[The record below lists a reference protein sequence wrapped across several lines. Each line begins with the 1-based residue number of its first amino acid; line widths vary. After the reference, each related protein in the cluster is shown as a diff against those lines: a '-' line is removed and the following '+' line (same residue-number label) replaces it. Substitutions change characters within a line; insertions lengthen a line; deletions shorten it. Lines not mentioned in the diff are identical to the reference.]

1 MPVHTKV
8 LDKDGK
14 ETAITVTKDDGIRK
28 DVNVEALGKLKPAFS
43 KEGTTTAGN
52 SSQVSDGAAAVL
64 FARRSVAKKLGLPIL
79 GKFISYAV
87 KGCEPTLMGIGP
99 IYAIP
104 ALMEKTNKKI
114 SDIDIW
120 ELNEAFAS
128 QAIYCVDTLGIDYK
142 KVNPKGGAIAFGHPL
157 GCTGKCIFMKVPDK
171 SQLFFLN

>member
-1 MPVHTKV
+1 M
-8 LDKDGK
+8 
-14 ETAITVTKDDGIRK
+14 
-28 DVNVEALGKLKPAFS
+28 GKLKPAFS
-43 KEGTTTAGN
+43 KEGATTAGN

-104 ALMEKTNKKI
+104 ALMEKTNKKV

-128 QAIYCVDTLGIDYK
+128 QAIYCVDNLGIDYK
-142 KVNPKGGAIAFGHPL
+142 KVNPKGGAIALGHPL
-157 GCTGKCIFMKVPDK
+157 GCTGKCFFTKVRDK